1 MQERELGLD
10 AVPDLPKCHSERA
23 VHPKWPPI
31 PLPLQGGCEGAAAA
45 RKSCRGLFQ
54 LRESEEVIDLTV
66 PSKPP
71 DSDLVGL
78 CPHLPPAMA

>member
-54 LRESEEVIDLTV
+54 LRESEEVIRVGHRVMKSVSGTEDAG
-66 PSKPP
+66 PP
-71 DSDLVGL
+71 PRSGQ
-78 CPHLPPAMA
+78 